1 MAIQPPRSGPV
12 RGPIWQMDFNA
23 VPLRDAQDRRVWE
36 LLVCDPGGQFRQAKY
51 CSNQEVNSTWVA
63 QQLRSY
69 LEAAPQPPS
78 AIRVFRARMSSIL
91 QRACNAVGIPMLP
104 SRRVYALKAWMRERA
119 EQVYPQETQFTYSPE
134 PPVEP
139 DPPDPV
145 PLPDKLQGERWAF
158 VTLRARDLREA
169 ETWPIEFGE
178 LFPVNWEAFAPDT
191 IIPGLVIASQRAL
204 PIAAWMSG
212 MEPAYLTVAEGW
224 LLFEAG
230 LNDCYLFA
238 QLKDEKLRAEAEGF
252 AQRQRQAQGIHFLAI
267 QSDFRA
273 QSFAGFWLMQL

>member
-1 MAIQPPRSGPV
+1 MATQPLHSGPA

-36 LLVCDPGGQFRQAKY
+36 LLVCDASGQFRQAKY

-69 LEAAPQPPS
+69 LEAAPQPPA

-91 QRACNAVGIPMLP
+91 QRACDAAGIPMLP

-139 DPPDPV
+139 DPTR
-145 PLPDKLQGERWAF
+145 LPDKLQGERWAL
-158 VTLRARDLREA
+158 VTLRAEDLRQA
-169 ETWPIEFGE
+169 DQWPMEFGE
-178 LFPVNWEAFAPDT
+178 LFPVNWEALAPDT
-191 IIPGLVIASQRAL
+191 IIPGLAIASRRAL
-204 PIAAWMSG
+204 PIAAWLSG
-212 MEPAYLTVAEGW
+212 MEPAYLHVAEGR

-230 LNDCYLFA
+230 LSDCYLFA

-273 QSFAGFWLMQL
+273 QSFAGFWLMQYPL